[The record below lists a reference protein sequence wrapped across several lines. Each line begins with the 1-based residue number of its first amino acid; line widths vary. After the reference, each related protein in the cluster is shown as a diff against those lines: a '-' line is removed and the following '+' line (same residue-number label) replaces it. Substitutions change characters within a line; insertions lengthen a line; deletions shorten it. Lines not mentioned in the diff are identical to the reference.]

1 LLGDLRLA
9 VRSFAR
15 TPLFA
20 LTAIF
25 TMALGIGANSA
36 IFSFVNALLLRPLPF
51 ADPDRL
57 IRIDSIRGNEPG
69 KLTPREWEELDRDSS
84 LFDGV
89 AAWYPSQYNLSDGS
103 GPPEVLT
110 ACMTTANLFRVL
122 GVPLVHGASWKEGTH
137 RDRNP
142 VIVLNHELWK
152 RRFAGD
158 ASILGKSLP
167 LDFSSYQVLGVAA
180 PGFDFPGKM
189 DIFRAAYL
197 GSAQNWD
204 VRSVFVVARLRPGV
218 SLEHA
223 RRRLA
228 EFSARMEQSYPSS
241 NRGIR
246 FQARTLR
253 DAYSGEVRPY
263 LLLTLGLVA
272 MVLLIACAN
281 VVNLLL
287 SRGLA
292 RKREFAVRTAL
303 GAPRGRIVRQL
314 LAEAIVL
321 AAAGG
326 AAGLGFAWWWT
337 GVIRQ
342 WLRVDLPAWMNIE
355 LDGRVLLFTLV
366 ASLAAGLAAG
376 VLPALGLSR
385 NAFDGAMRDSS
396 RGSSGGRAS
405 ARVRDT
411 LVAGE
416 LALAVTLLIFA
427 GLLLQSFRKL
437 RESDTGFA
445 RTPALTFRTDP
456 PWARYNKAD
465 QTALFYRRAIDE
477 LRKIPGVT
485 AVAANHSLPLALNQ
499 NYGKPTIAVDGQS
512 VDEQQRNPFVNVQI
526 VSPGYFE
533 AMGIPIR
540 EGRALNENDRIGAPA
555 AAVISRPLARR
566 LFVDASP
573 VGRRVQLPG
582 LLSALNETNPV
593 WLQIVG
599 VAEGVRSDGLT
610 AGPSLDIY
618 LSNQQQFAGDTFFVL
633 RTGLGP
639 AALATAVTRAIQQ
652 VDPEQPVFDIQPLD
666 QRIDD
671 TVWQR
676 RMAGSLSVCFGVLAL
691 LLAAVGA
698 YGVLSYLVSRRTR
711 EIGIRLALG
720 APAGGVWWMVVR
732 EGLAL
737 AGAGIAVGLVMAL
750 AGGRFLEHVLYGVTA
765 YDPHVYAVSMA
776 ATLLV
781 AFVAFA
787 IPAWRASRTSP
798 MIALRTE

>member
-1 LLGDLRLA
+1 MLADLRIA
-9 VRSFAR
+9 VRSFAA

-20 LTAIF
+20 LTAIL
-25 TMALGIGANSA
+25 TMALGIGANTA

-51 ADPDRL
+51 PDPDRL

-69 KLTPREWEELDRDSS
+69 KLTPREWEELDRDTTA
-84 LFDGV
+84 FDGV
-89 AAWYPSQYNLSDGS
+89 AAWYPSQYNLSHG

-110 ACMTTANLFRVL
+110 ACMTTGNLFRVL
-122 GVPLVHGASWKEGTH
+122 GVPLVHGSGWKEGTH

-152 RRFAGD
+152 RRFTGD
-158 ASILGKSLP
+158 PGIVGKTLP

-218 SLEHA
+218 SMDQA
-223 RRRLA
+223 RRRLE
-228 EFSARMEQSYPSS
+228 EFAARMEQTYPGT
-241 NRGIR
+241 NQGIR
-246 FQARTLR
+246 FQVRTLR

-263 LLLTLGLVA
+263 VMLTLGLVA

-303 GAPRGRIVRQL
+303 GATRGHIVRQL
-314 LAEAIVL
+314 LAESVVL
-321 AAAGG
+321 AFAGG
-326 AAGLGFAWWWT
+326 ATGLGLAWWWT

-342 WLRVDLPAWMNIE
+342 WLRVELPAWMRIE
-355 LDGRVLLFTLV
+355 LDGRVLLFTLL

-376 VLPALGLSR
+376 LLPALGFSR
-385 NAFDGAMRDSS
+385 TALDDALRDAS

-405 ARVRDT
+405 ARVRDA
-411 LVAGE
+411 LVTGE
-416 LALAVTLLIFA
+416 LALAVILLVFA
-427 GLLLQSFRKL
+427 GLLLQSFWKL
-437 RESDTGFA
+437 RDSDTGFA

-456 PWARYNKAD
+456 PWARYSKAE
-465 QTALFYRRAIDE
+465 QTAMFYRRAIE
-477 LRKIPGVT
+477 QLRQIPGVT

-499 NYGKPTIAVDGQS
+499 NYGKPAIAAEGQS
-512 VDEQQRNPFVNVQI
+512 IDEQQRNPFVNVQI

-533 AMGIPIR
+533 AMGIPLR
-540 EGRALNENDRIGAPA
+540 DGRGFHESDRLETTPV
-555 AAVISRPLARR
+555 AVMSRPLARR
-566 LFVDASP
+566 LFGDTNP

-582 LLSALNETNPV
+582 LLSALNETKAV
-593 WLQIVG
+593 WLEIVG

-610 AGPSLDIY
+610 ADPSLDIY
-618 LSNQQQFAGDTFFVL
+618 LSNQQQFAGDTFFIL
-633 RTGLGP
+633 RTTLSP
-639 AALATAVTRAIQQ
+639 PALAGAVTRAIQQ
-652 VDPEQPVFDIQPLD
+652 VDPEQPVFDIQPLG

-676 RMAGSLSVCFGVLAL
+676 RMAGSLSLCFGALAL
-691 LLAAVGA
+691 ILAAVGS

-720 APAGGVWWMVVR
+720 STPGRVWWMVVR
-732 EGLAL
+732 EGLWLAGTGVAVGVGIAL
-737 AGAGIAVGLVMAL
+737 AAA
-750 AGGRFLEHVLYGVTA
+750 RFLDHVLYGVTA
-765 YDPHVYAVSMA
+765 YDPAVYGIALASTV
-776 ATLLV
+776 LV
-781 AFVAFA
+781 AFIAFA

-798 MIALRTE
+798 VVALRTE